1 MINFPLSEVY
11 LESVDSTNS
20 YLKRI
25 IKENELLNGMSV
37 MAKAQT
43 SGRGRLGRS
52 WLSSEGD
59 TLCMSIAIKTPYFE
73 GFTLLSALAVYDAL
87 KPFCKGE
94 DLQIKWPNDII
105 CGSKKLSGILCERV
119 SEYTVIGIG
128 INVNDK
134 SFAHEIAH
142 KATSV
147 YLISGQKYDVKEI
160 FRAVNKSFE
169 YVFTK
174 FGFNFTD
181 DTKREYEKLCAN
193 IGKEVFA
200 EHHSGVAVGVG
211 SDGSLLLKKDNE
223 IISVSSGEV
232 AVHNIY

>member
-1 MINFPLSEVY
+1 MTKV
-11 LESVDSTNS
+11 
-20 YLKRI
+20 
-25 IKENELLNGMSV
+25 
-37 MAKAQT
+37 QT

-59 TLCMSIAIKTPYFE
+59 TLCMSIAVKSPYFE
-73 GFTLLSALAVYDAL
+73 GFTLLAALAVYNAL

-105 CGSKKLSGILCERV
+105 CNNKKLSGILCERV

-134 SFAHEIAH
+134 AFASEISH
-142 KATSV
+142 KATSLFILNCEE
-147 YLISGQKYDVKEI
+147 YNIKEI

-169 YVFTK
+169 DVFTR
-174 FGFNFTD
+174 FGFAFTD
-181 DTKREYEKLCAN
+181 DAKKEYEKLCAN

-200 EHHSGVAVGVG
+200 EHHSGVAVGIG
-211 SDGSLLLKKDNE
+211 EDGSLMLKTDDE
-223 IISVSSGEV
+223 IVSVSSGEV